1 MEFIVNHFF
10 INDLKFI
17 HLKIDLKKNNY
28 LITLTIY
35 INPKQLLN
43 LKALNY
49 STILYLLTL
58 HLKLNATDLY
68 LKGLTDN

>member
-17 HLKIDLKKNNY
+17 HLKIDSKKNNY
-28 LITLTIY
+28 LNLMIY
-35 INPKQLLN
+35 VNLKQILK

-49 STILYLLTL
+49 STILYLFTL

-68 LKGLTDN
+68 LKDLTDN